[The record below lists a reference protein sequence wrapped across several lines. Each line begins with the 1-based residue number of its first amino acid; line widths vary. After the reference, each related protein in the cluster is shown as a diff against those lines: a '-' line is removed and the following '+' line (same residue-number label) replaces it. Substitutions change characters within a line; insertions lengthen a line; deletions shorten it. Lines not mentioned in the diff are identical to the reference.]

1 MEHSITSSLPCRNNS
16 GAGAQKLHKNRY
28 QSFSVFPDFDWFLN
42 FYQSNLRRTV
52 VSCNKFPEKI
62 NVDMKYTRENLYKT
76 AKTTFLS
83 KLTSKNAFIRYSE
96 SYADINRNLLKT
108 NVEQI
113 LRLRKPYQPSL
124 YNINSLENLQ
134 HLLREH

>member
-1 MEHSITSSLPCRNNS
+1 
-16 GAGAQKLHKNRY
+16 
-28 QSFSVFPDFDWFLN
+28 
-42 FYQSNLRRTV
+42 
-52 VSCNKFPEKI
+52 
-62 NVDMKYTRENLYKT
+62 MKYTRENLYKT

-83 KLTSKNAFIRYSE
+83 KLKSKNAFIRYSE